1 VTESNR
7 AEQRSSPS
15 IHRQD
20 VLRSAYARKHLRFGW
35 WALFVFATLG
45 LVLELLHGFK
55 VQAYLAVSN
64 ETRRLMW
71 TLAHAHGVLLA
82 VINIILGLTLE
93 AGRLPTRS
101 ISRVSIALMAAAVL
115 LPGGF
120 FAAGI
125 AFYEGDPGVG
135 VVIVPLGAV
144 LLLIALFTI
153 ARDAG
158 HSERT

>member
-1 VTESNR
+1 MTESNR
-7 AEQRSSPS
+7 AEQRSSAS
-15 IHRQD
+15 VHRQD
-20 VLRSAYARKHLRFGW
+20 PLRPAYARRHLRFGW

-82 VINIILGLTLE
+82 VINIIVGLMLE
-93 AGRLPTRS
+93 AGPLSTRHV
-101 ISRVSIALMAAAVL
+101 SRFSIALVAASVL

-120 FAAGI
+120 FAAGVT
-125 AFYEGDPGVG
+125 FYEGDPGVG
-135 VVIVPLGAV
+135 VVIIPVGAV

-153 ARDAG
+153 ARQAG
-158 HSERT
+158 RSD